1 MERIPHLFW
10 IPCAT
15 HCLNLL
21 LQDIDEIKESN
32 TAINWG
38 KKVCR
43 FLYKHGR
50 ILDLMRQKI
59 GGDLV
64 RPVVTRFATSYLT
77 LASMY
82 KHKNGLRALVVS
94 EEWQANS
101 LSNTS
106 EGKQVEDIVLS
117 MPFWNRVECCLRA
130 SQPLLVALRIADGD
144 ETLAAP
150 EIMAAMDHAKTT
162 IKDSLK
168 AKTDLLKEVMKRYDN
183 RWENQMQQK
192 LYGAALFLNPGKF
205 FALREKDKRKAARLR
220 IMFNEILYKIVAD
233 DSEQSKISR
242 QADDYE
248 QSEGEG
254 FSMPL
259 VIRDRDKKNPSKF

>member
-1 MERIPHLFW
+1 M
-10 IPCAT
+10 AT
-15 HCLNLL
+15 
-21 LQDIDEIKESN
+21 
-32 TAINWG
+32 
-38 KKVCR
+38 
-43 FLYKHGR
+43 
-50 ILDLMRQKI
+50 
-59 GGDLV
+59 
-64 RPVVTRFATSYLT
+64 
-77 LASMY
+77 
-82 KHKNGLRALVVS
+82 
-94 EEWQANS
+94 
-101 LSNTS
+101 
-106 EGKQVEDIVLS
+106 
-117 MPFWNRVECCLRA
+117 
-130 SQPLLVALRIADGD
+130 
-144 ETLAAP
+144 
-150 EIMAAMDHAKTT
+150 MDHAKTT

-220 IMFNEILYKIVAD
+220 IMFNEILYKMVAD

-259 VIRDRDKKNPSKF
+259 AIRDRDKKNPSKFWIF